1 VCLELEEV
9 AILELGIVEKG
20 ELSDKQVMGM
30 VSRRATLE
38 EVVSGR
44 LSQRNAFFDF

>member
-20 ELSDKQVMGM
+20 ELSDKQVMEM
-30 VSRRATLE
+30 VLAKSYTRRGGLWSLVTAKR
-38 EVVSGR
+38 V
-44 LSQRNAFFDF
+44 F